1 MSSLDSEC
9 VHLRDCEQR
18 KFCEDLNILNIDFPK
33 AAHVGQGPRQM
44 GNFKWNSC
52 KFLFKHCKANWVL
65 QNY

>member
-18 KFCEDLNILNIDFPK
+18 KFCEDLDILNIDFPE

-44 GNFKWNSC
+44 GNFK
-52 KFLFKHCKANWVL
+52 
-65 QNY
+65 